1 MTGRELLL
9 ACLLDLLAGDPRWF
23 PHPVRLMGA
32 AAAWYERGAR
42 AVVQGPT
49 AERAAGMVLALG
61 LPLLAYAVGW
71 AAIESARQVHQ
82 VAGSAVAVL
91 LAWTTL
97 AARDLSDHAAAV
109 QRALEAGSLEEA
121 RRAVGL
127 IVGRD
132 TERLDEPE
140 LVRAAVET
148 VAESTS
154 DGVMAPL
161 CYLVIGGP
169 PLALAYKAV
178 STLDSLVG
186 HREPPYTHFGWAS
199 ARLDDLANWVPARL
213 TALLL
218 VLAAWL
224 SSRKMEPIARAW
236 AVLRRDGHR
245 HASPNSGRPEAAM
258 AGALGVRL
266 GGRNSYDGVL
276 VDRPTMGDPVAPLV
290 PARISQALRLM
301 WTATGLALGLGL
313 WWLPW

>member
-1 MTGRELLL
+1 MTARELLL

-23 PHPVRLMGA
+23 PHPVRLMGRA
-32 AAAWYERGAR
+32 AACYERGAR
-42 AVVQGPT
+42 AMVRGPVG
-49 AERAAGMVLALG
+49 ERIAGVVLALG
-61 LPLLAYAVGW
+61 LPLLAYAVGRALIG
-71 AAIESARQVHQ
+71 AAGLVHQ
-82 VAGSAVAVL
+82 VAGSAAAVL

-109 QRALEAGSLEEA
+109 QRAIEAGSLEEA

-132 TERLDEPE
+132 TDGLSAQEIA
-140 LVRAAVET
+140 RAAVES
-148 VAESTS
+148 VAESAS
-154 DGVMAPL
+154 DGVVAPL

-186 HREPPYTHFGWAS
+186 HHEPPYTHFGWAS
-199 ARLDDLANWVPARL
+199 ARLDDLANWAPARL

-224 SSRKMEPIARAW
+224 LSRESASMRRAW
-236 AVLRRDGHR
+236 AVLRRDGR
-245 HASPNSGRPEAAM
+245 KHASPNSGRPEAAM

-266 GGRNSYDGVL
+266 GGPNRYGGIL
-276 VDRPTMGDPVAPLV
+276 VERPTMGDPVTPLG
-290 PARISQALRLM
+290 PAELARALRLM
-301 WTATGLALGLGL
+301 WIATGLAVVLAV
-313 WWLPW
+313 WRLPW